1 MHIARI
7 SLALLLLLFASA
19 AAAEP
24 LLRPTLTGE
33 AARLPSPASGR
44 IGERLAA
51 VAGQERVPSPC
62 GTPLASA
69 LVRLGSAAP
78 PVLRDAV
85 RALASRPVLAGE
97 RALSSRDARF
107 VVRYGSQ
114 GGSGLMGADRDGN
127 GHPDLVDRIAE
138 SLPAA
143 HSYLAPRLPG
153 VTATAPMD
161 VYLADLG
168 SGLEGYVVPEGEAVF
183 MVLDA
188 TLTAD
193 RIMNVVL
200 HQAVH
205 AHLLLLAPGAPAWW
219 SEGTAAWLEV
229 AGTGGIEAHAAA
241 LRGRLEHGGAGLE
254 DDRLDLLP
262 GALLWPLFLAER
274 AGEPLVVRGI
284 WQEMIDTGSDPM
296 AATEAFLRR
305 SGGALAPALREF
317 AVWNLFTGA
326 RDDGRHYAWG
336 RALPETPL
344 HAVGPELP
352 LTLGPVEPV
361 LPYGSVAFRLPADGR
376 RGALDVEV
384 RAYGGEPAAELL
396 IHLEEGDGA
405 PVLVPLAFGPDGTG
419 RTAVPWAAVRE
430 VWILL
435 RNDGGAPARFDL
447 RAALDPYAPFD
458 LASLAAEGAVRSITV
473 QWSTASEKGLIG
485 WNVYRAESPAG
496 PFRRLNDV
504 ALPASGDGVAD
515 TGYVYVDDGL
525 RPGRRYYYRVEGL
538 TGAGLADR
546 THVVSARVP

>member
-1 MHIARI
+1 MRIARVT
-7 SLALLLLLFASA
+7 LPLLLPLIASA

-24 LLRPTLTGE
+24 DLRSVIAGE
-33 AARLPSPASGR
+33 AARLPSPASAR

-51 VAGQERVPSPC
+51 VAGLERVPASC

-78 PVLRDAV
+78 PALREAV
-85 RALASRPVLAGE
+85 RHLASRPALAAERVLA
-97 RALSSRDARF
+97 SRDTRF
-107 VVRYGSQ
+107 MVRYAPQ

-143 HSYLAPRLPG
+143 QSYLAPRLPG
-153 VTATAPMD
+153 AAAPAPVD
-161 VYLADLG
+161 VYVTDLG
-168 SGLEGYVVPEGEAVF
+168 PGLEGYAVPDGEAVF
-183 MVLDA
+183 IVLDA
-188 TLTAD
+188 TLQAD

-200 HQAVH
+200 HQTVH
-205 AHLLLLAPGAPAWW
+205 AQLLLLQPGAPVWW
-219 SEGTAAWLEV
+219 TEGTAAWLEV
-229 AGTGGIEAHAAA
+229 AGTGGIASHAAA
-241 LRGRLEHGGAGLE
+241 LRGRLGRGGAGLE

-262 GALLWPLFLAER
+262 GALLWPLFLSER
-274 AGEPLVVRGI
+274 AGDSLVVRGI
-284 WQEMIDTGSDPM
+284 WQEMIDAASDPI
-296 AATEAFLRR
+296 AATESVLRR

-336 RALPETPL
+336 GALPEAPL
-344 HAVGPELP
+344 HAVGPDLP
-352 LTLGPVEPV
+352 LSLGPVEPV

-376 RGALDVEV
+376 RGALDVDI
-384 RAYGGEPAAELL
+384 RAEGGEPAADLL
-396 IHLEEGDGA
+396 IHFEEGDGA
-405 PVLVPLAFGPDGTG
+405 PVLVPLTIGPDGSG

-430 VWILL
+430 IWILL
-435 RNDGGAPARFDL
+435 RNEGGGPARFDL

-458 LASLAAEGAVRSITV
+458 LSALSVEAAVRSITV

-485 WNVYRAESPAG
+485 WNVYRAESPTG

-515 TGYVYVDDGL
+515 TGYVFVDEGM
-525 RPGRRYYYRVEGL
+525 RPGRRYYYQVEGL
-538 TGAGLADR
+538 TGAGLSDR
-546 THVVSARVP
+546 SHAVSARLP